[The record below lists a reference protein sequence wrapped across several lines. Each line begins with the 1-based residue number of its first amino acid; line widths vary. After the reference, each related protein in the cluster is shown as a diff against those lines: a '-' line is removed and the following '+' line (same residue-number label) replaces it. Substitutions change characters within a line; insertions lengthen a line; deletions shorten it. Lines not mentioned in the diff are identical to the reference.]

1 MNLMALKAYIVEVI
15 LLLESIFSSLA
26 ASSIFIFI
34 RYLSNIVRSKKRIPI
49 NPANPDTYITMAEDI
64 IWFNVWSM
72 AKPSFEGYMMS
83 IEQSVCIILES
94 LVIEMFLFERG
105 EHLRVFI
112 TIVFATSL
120 YILRPT

>member
-34 RYLSNIVRSKKRIPI
+34 RYLSNIVRSKKSIPI

-72 AKPSFEGYMMS
+72 AKPNFEGYMMS

>member
-34 RYLSNIVRSKKRIPI
+34 RYLSNIVRSKKSIPI

-64 IWFNVWSM
+64 IWFNLWSM
-72 AKPSFEGYMMS
+72 AKPNFEGYMMS